1 MTDHEALMRPAI
13 AEAAT
18 ARLRARP
25 NPWVGAVVVCADGSM
40 FSGATEEPGKRH
52 AEIVAMDA
60 ARTAG
65 ASLVGAALYVTLEPC
80 SHHGPVRP

>member
-25 NPWVGAVVVCADGSM
+25 NPWVGAVVVCVDGSM
-40 FSGATEEPGKRH
+40 FSGATEEPIHFG
-52 AEIVAMDA
+52 
-60 ARTAG
+60 
-65 ASLVGAALYVTLEPC
+65 GAADSVKF
-80 SHHGPVRP
+80 